1 MVSKTDMDAAAEEVI
16 SRSMSLRKA
25 ANAYNC
31 NFMTLQR
38 YVKKIKEV
46 KEKGGN
52 SADIKIGYVKPR
64 QIFSENQ
71 EKELADYL
79 KQSAKIFFGLSTM
92 ETKSLAYDYAK
103 ANKVCVP
110 DNWHTNQKASKDWLI
125 GFLKRNSSLSIRTPE
140 ATSLGRMTSFNKH
153 NVSEFF
159 NNLSQV
165 YEKYKFGCQDVWNID
180 ETGVTTVQRP
190 DKIIAS
196 KGVKQV
202 GAATSGERGSLVT
215 LVYAVSASGN
225 TVPPLLIFPR
235 KYFKDHFVSD
245 GPPGCIGTA
254 NPSGWVTS
262 EEFLFFI
269 KHFVKHTKCSK
280 EHPVLIV
287 LDNHASHLSVDMINY
302 CRENGIVLLSF
313 PPHTSHKLQPLDRS
327 VYGPFK
333 RFYNAAADSWMK
345 NNPGKTMVIYNIPSL
360 VKVALPNAATP
371 RNITSGFTSTGIW
384 PFNKD
389 IFTEEDYLPSEVTNR
404 LLVDNS
410 SENVSNEI
418 IPTDNLE
425 NIRKQTQEIPP
436 APILKNQ
443 DNENIQVLVS
453 PEELRPYPKAKE
465 RKKNTNRRKIK
476 TEILTNTPV
485 KNMLEKEQKK
495 RKENASIK
503 KAKIVKKLFEKT
515 IKTKKTKRQRK
526 SSTSS
531 SENDIDYLCLKCLK
545 PWSKSKGG
553 QEWVQCLECKKW
565 AHAKCVKNDTHY
577 VCHNC
582 DSDLN
587 CDDLSDD
594 VFKD

>member
-1 MVSKTDMDAAAEEVI
+1 MRNYIKKTNRGTVPKANMDAAAEEVI
-16 SRSMSLRKA
+16 SNSISLRKA

-38 YVKKIKEV
+38 YVKKLKEV
-46 KEKGGN
+46 KEMGGN
-52 SADIKIGYVKPR
+52 PIDIKIGYVKSR

-71 EKELADYL
+71 EQELVDYL

-103 ANKVCVP
+103 ANNISVP
-110 DNWHTNQKASKDWLI
+110 DKWHTNQKASKDWLI
-125 GFLKRNSSLSIRTPE
+125 GFLKRNPSLSIRTPE

-153 NVSEFF
+153 NVSSFF
-159 NNLSQV
+159 DNLSQV
-165 YEKYKFGCQDVWNID
+165 YEKYKFGCQDIWNID
-180 ETGVTTVQRP
+180 ETGITTVQRP

-196 KGVKQV
+196 KGIKQV

-215 LVYAVSASGN
+215 LVYAVSACGN
-225 TVPPLLIFPR
+225 SVPPLLIFPR
-235 KYFKDHFVSD
+235 KYFKDHFVAD
-245 GPPGCIGTA
+245 GPPGCIGSA

-262 EEFLFFI
+262 KEFLVFI

-280 EHPVLIV
+280 EQPALIV

-302 CRENGIVLLSF
+302 CRENGITLLSF

-360 VKVALPNAATP
+360 VKVALSNAATP
-371 RNITSGFTSTGIW
+371 KNITSGFTCTGIW

-404 LLVDNS
+404 LLLDTDNIS
-410 SENVSNEI
+410 SNNNVSNEI
-418 IPTDNLE
+418 PPTPN
-425 NIRKQTQEIPP
+425 
-436 APILKNQ
+436 LKNQ
-443 DNENIQVLVS
+443 DNKSNVDVS

-476 TEILTNTPV
+476 TEILTSTPV
-485 KNMLEKEQKK
+485 KNILEEDQKK
-495 RKENASIK
+495 RNENATLK

-515 IKTKKTKRQRK
+515 VKTKKTKKRRRS

-531 SENDIDYLCLKCLK
+531 TENDIDCLCLKCLK
-545 PWSKSKGG
+545 PWSKSKRG
-553 QEWVQCLECKKW
+553 QDWVQCIQCKKW
-565 AHAKCVKNDTHY
+565 AHAKCVNNDAHY

-582 DSDLN
+582 NSDLN
-587 CDDLSDD
+587 SDDLSDE